1 MPVPKGKISKARRD
15 KRAATKGIK
24 PKAVAVC
31 QTCQAPVA
39 PHQACLE
46 CGYYKGKKVLRT
58 KTDRMYEGVQTR
70 KEKEA
75 RMKQKGGESAAVPES
90 SEETKSE

>member
-39 PHQACLE
+39 SSSMPRMWVLQGE
-46 CGYYKGKKVLRT
+46 KGLANK
-58 KTDRMYEGVQTR
+58 D
-70 KEKEA
+70 
-75 RMKQKGGESAAVPES
+75 
-90 SEETKSE
+90 